1 MIGRSE
7 KGETARG
14 NYMEVLLTL
23 KPDVEEIETLAHGM
37 TKALQKEFSY
47 VQFIPTQPIAMRI
60 EELLEGVKTELA
72 VKIYGDDQ
80 KVMDS
85 IATQIQQAV
94 SGIEGLERPEI
105 ESQLGQ
111 AQITIRPDYLALSRY
126 GINVDEVM
134 RVIRNGIEEDLVTEK
149 IEGIRRFGIVP
160 KIKGAKKDIASI
172 KAVLLRSKTGKM
184 VRLDEVCDIR
194 VVQGLA
200 FIKRGDLSRYMVLS
214 MEVEDRDIASFAKE
228 ADEKIRKEV
237 EIPSN
242 TQRDSACVL
251 YR

>member
-1 MIGRSE
+1 
-7 KGETARG
+7 
-14 NYMEVLLTL
+14 
-23 KPDVEEIETLAHGM
+23 
-37 TKALQKEFSY
+37 
-47 VQFIPTQPIAMRI
+47 MRI

-149 IEGIRRFGIVP
+149 IEGIRRFDIVS

-214 MEVEDRDIASFAKE
+214 MEVEDRDIASFVKE